1 MKMAVNSKVLSHAN
15 FNPTTL
21 IDFLQWRATHYPD
34 ERAYTYLLDGERDEI
49 RVTYADL
56 DRKARAI
63 GAWLLSM
70 GASGER
76 ALLIYPPGLEYVVAF
91 LGCLYAG
98 VVAVPAYPPDPTRLN
113 RTLPRLQIIANDAQ
127 AKIALTTD
135 SILSMIKI
143 MKFGSKVTDS
153 LENIPFLK
161 KLGSSINAYLSKRSA
176 IVNAKDLGELQWLST
191 EGISNNLAD
200 DWRHPNINSDTL
212 AFLQYTSG
220 STGTPRGV
228 MLSHENLLNNLALI
242 YEGLIF
248 KSDCEG
254 VIWLPIYHDMGLIGG
269 VLQPLYAGVACTLM
283 SPIDF
288 LQRPLRWLNAISRI
302 KDKPVVSGG
311 PNFAYDLCVR
321 KTTPEQRE
329 RLDLHNWIVAFSG
342 AEPVR
347 PATIDR
353 FFETFKSS
361 GFRREAFYPC
371 YGLAEATL
379 FVSGGKQNEPPIF
392 LNIRKSEL
400 KNSKIVEA
408 QPGEEDS
415 YIAVG
420 CGCTQGDQKIIIINI
435 ETFKECDPGEV
446 GEIWISG
453 ASVAQGYWNRAEET
467 QETFHAKIAGS
478 NESSFLRT
486 GDLGFI
492 KDGELFITGRLK
504 DLIIIRGKN
513 HYPQDI
519 ELTVEQS
526 HPALRQG
533 CVAAF
538 SVEVDNDERL
548 VVVQEVRRGSKY
560 DLDSA
565 VESIRQAIVENHE
578 IHPYAVVL
586 IEPRTISKTSSGK
599 IQRRTCKAEYVAGKL
614 KVVNSNI
621 LSKADFIIE
630 EDGITRETLLS
641 ANPEKRQSLIASH
654 LLNQAANVLKV
665 DPAQINV
672 EQPLISFGIDS
683 LMAIEFGTEI
693 ESTLDIELPL
703 EHILQGATI
712 NEIATKLSTDLIT
725 SDKSTKTKATSIS
738 KSVEQDFI
746 EYPLSAGQK
755 ALWFL
760 HNLSPENTAYN
771 IVRAA
776 RIRTKLDVQAL
787 RSTFQKLIN
796 RHAALRTTFTTR
808 NEKPIQIVHKY
819 MEVSFQH
826 EDASKWSDEDLNS
839 RLKADVYRPFDLETG
854 PLIKACLY
862 SKSPTNHYV
871 LIAIHHIVSDLWS
884 LAILLNELSMLYA
897 AEKSGE
903 KLSFAPLEFE
913 YADFVNEQA
922 EILTGEEGERLW
934 AYWKKQLSGDLP
946 VLNLPADHPRSS
958 SQIYHGKIQT
968 FKLEEDLTRK
978 IKLFC
983 REQGITLYI
992 ALLAAFQVMLHRYTG
1007 QEDIIVGS
1015 PKLGRS
1021 RKFLQSAGYFVN
1033 PIALRGDLSGNPTFL
1048 SFLDR
1053 LRQTTLEAFKYG
1065 DYPLAFLVERL
1076 NPSRYLN
1083 QSPIFQVMFSLQKT
1097 TKFIDSENFAPFI
1110 LGETGGK
1117 IDLGEIALE
1126 SLAIPD
1132 KATPFELSMLVA
1144 EQGKDLLVGVEYSC
1158 DLFNERTIE
1167 QMLVL
1172 YRNLL
1177 DGIVNNPIQRISA
1190 LPFLCDDEQ
1199 NLLLREWN
1207 KPQTACSPIQD
1218 KHIHHLFETQVEK
1231 TPDAIAVICENDHL
1245 SFQVLNERA
1254 NQLAHYLQE
1263 FGIGPEVL
1271 VGVYMERTL
1280 DAIIALMAIFKAGGA
1295 YLPLDP
1301 DYPEERLA
1309 FIIEDSN
1316 VSVIL
1321 SKSQLIESL
1330 PEDTVR
1336 IICMDSDREKIAQQ
1350 SDENLFSR
1358 TTMDNLAYVI
1368 YTSGST
1374 GKPKGVLI
1382 SHDSIANHCYSM
1394 KNFYELTENDCV
1406 LQFASFNFDASLEQ
1420 ILPPLIAGSKLILRG
1435 AEVWSPTEFQKKIKD
1450 HGLTVL
1456 NPPTA
1461 YWKQLN
1467 QAWEDSNGLDGA
1479 EQLRLVIVGGDLMT
1493 IDSLKLWQRTKL
1505 NSKKLLNAYGPT
1517 EATITSTIFD
1527 VPVQVNEDQFYT
1539 GIPIGRPL
1547 ELRSIF
1553 ILDQYG
1559 NLVPTG
1565 VPGELHIGGACLA
1578 RGYLNRPDLTAERF
1592 IPDPFSREPGS
1603 RLYKT
1608 GDMVRYLIDGNVEF
1622 LGRVDQQVK
1631 IRGYRIELG
1640 EIDVV
1645 LNQHPKIRE
1654 GVVVVR
1660 EDFSDDKCL
1669 VAYYISDPDLIQT
1682 ELRNFLRDKLPD
1694 YMIPTVF
1701 VSLDE
1706 LPKTPI
1712 GKVDRKSLPAPD
1724 QDRPDLAKA
1733 YVAPTNPVEQMIAD
1747 LWAEILGVECVG
1759 IYDNFFDLG
1768 GHSLMATQIITRIK
1782 NIFQVD
1788 ISLRQ
1793 LFELPTVAN
1802 LALVVAKAQTEQ
1814 VDAEQLSGLLDE
1826 LEELSDEEVNNLL
1839 SEEIES

>member
-1 MKMAVNSKVLSHAN
+1 MKMSIHSKVFGGMN
-15 FNPTTL
+15 FEPTTL
-21 IDFLQWRATHYPD
+21 VELLRWRAINYSN
-34 ERAYTYLLDGERDEI
+34 ERAYTWLQDTNANEI
-49 RVTYADL
+49 RLSYADL
-56 DRKARAI
+56 DKKARAI
-63 GAWLLSM
+63 GAWLQSM
-70 GASGER
+70 GVSGER

-91 LGCLYAG
+91 IGCLYAG

-113 RTLPRLQIIANDAQ
+113 RTLPRLQVIANDAQ

-143 MKFGSKVTDS
+143 MRFGSKVTDS
-153 LENIPFLK
+153 LEKVPFLK
-161 KLGSSINAYLSKRSA
+161 KFGSSINSYLSKRSA
-176 IVNAKDLGELQWLST
+176 IVNAKDLGELKWLST

-200 DWRHPNINSDTL
+200 EWSYPNINSGTL

-228 MLSHENLLNNLALI
+228 MLSHENLLYNLALI

-248 KSDCEG
+248 NSDCEG

-269 VLQPLYAGVACTLM
+269 VLQPLYAGIACTLM

-311 PNFAYDLCVR
+311 PNFAYDLCIR
-321 KTTPEQRE
+321 KVTQEQRE
-329 RLDLHNWIVAFSG
+329 SLDLHNWVVAFSG

-347 PATIDR
+347 PATIDQ
-353 FFETFKSS
+353 FFETFKSC

-392 LNIRKSEL
+392 LNIRKSEI
-400 KNSKIVEA
+400 KNNKIVEVLNT
-408 QPGEEDS
+408 EEDS
-415 YIAVG
+415 YTAVG
-420 CGCTQGDQKIIIINI
+420 CGYTQGDQKIVIVNP
-435 ETFKECDPGEV
+435 ETFKESNPGEV

-453 ASVAQGYWNRAEET
+453 VSVAKGYWNRPQET
-467 QETFHAKIAGS
+467 QETFHAYIADGG
-478 NESSFLRT
+478 EGPFLRT

-526 HPALRQG
+526 HPALRPG
-533 CVAAF
+533 CGAAF
-538 SVEVDNDERL
+538 SVDVANEECL
-548 VVVQEVRRGSKY
+548 VIVQEVRRNRKY
-560 DLDSA
+560 DLDSI
-565 VESIRQAIVENHE
+565 VESIRQAVVETYE

-586 IEPRTISKTSSGK
+586 IEPRTIPKTSSGK
-599 IQRRTCKAEYVAGKL
+599 IQRRTCKAEYLAGKL
-614 KVVNSNI
+614 KVVNSSI
-621 LSKADFIIE
+621 LSKSEFLIE
-630 EDGITRETLLS
+630 EDGITREALLTVS
-641 ANPEKRQSLIASH
+641 LEERQALIESH
-654 LLNQAANVLKV
+654 LLNQAAKVLKV
-665 DPAQINV
+665 EPSHLNTK
-672 EQPLISFGIDS
+672 QPLISFGIDS
-683 LMAIEFGTEI
+683 LMAIEFAAEI

-703 EHILQGATI
+703 ERMLQGATI
-712 NEIATKLSTDLIT
+712 NEIASILSTDLIA
-725 SDKSTKTKATSIS
+725 SAKSTKTVTTSIS
-738 KSVEQDFI
+738 KPIEPDFT
-746 EYPLSAGQK
+746 EHPLSAGQK

-771 IVRAA
+771 IVRLA
-776 RIRTKLDVQAL
+776 RIRTKLDVHAL
-787 RSTFQKLIN
+787 KNTFQKIID

-808 NEKPIQIVHKY
+808 NEESVQIVHKY
-819 MEVSFQH
+819 MEVCFQH
-826 EDASKWSDEDLNS
+826 EDASNWSSEYLNS
-839 RLKADVYRPFDLETG
+839 CFKAEVYRPFDLENG
-854 PLIKACLY
+854 PLMKAYLY
-862 SKSPTNHYV
+862 SKSPTDHYV
-871 LIAIHHIVSDLWS
+871 LVAIHHIISDLWS
-884 LAILLNELSMLYA
+884 LAILLNELAMLYA

-903 KLSFAPLEFE
+903 KLSFAPLELE
-913 YADFVNEQA
+913 YTDYVNEQTEMLA
-922 EILTGEEGERLW
+922 GEEGERLW

-946 VLNLPADHPRSS
+946 VLNLPTDRPRSS
-958 SQIYHGKIQT
+958 KQIYHGKIQT
-968 FKLEEDLTRK
+968 FKLEEELTRR

-983 REQGITLYI
+983 REQGVTLYM
-992 ALLAAFQVMLHRYTG
+992 ALLAAFQVLLYRYTG

-1021 RKFLQSAGYFVN
+1021 RKFLQLAGYFVN
-1033 PIALRGDLSGNPTFL
+1033 PIALRGDLSGNPTFF
-1048 SFLDR
+1048 SFLHQ
-1053 LRQTTLEAFKYG
+1053 LQQTVLEAFKYG
-1065 DYPLAFLVERL
+1065 DYPLALLVERL

-1083 QSPIFQVMFSLQKT
+1083 YSPIFQVMFSLQKT

-1117 IDLGEIALE
+1117 IELAEITLE
-1126 SLAIPD
+1126 SLAISD

-1144 EQGKDLLVGVEYSC
+1144 EQGKELLVGIEYSY
-1158 DLFNERTIE
+1158 DLFNDRTIK
-1167 QMLVL
+1167 QMLVH
-1172 YRNLL
+1172 YHKLL
-1177 DGIVNNPIQRISA
+1177 DGIINNPIQRISA
-1190 LPFLCDDEQ
+1190 LPFLSDDEQ

-1207 KPQTACSPIQD
+1207 KPKTIFSRIQN
-1218 KHIHHLFETQVEK
+1218 KRIHQLFEDQVEK
-1231 TPDAIAVICENDHL
+1231 TPNAIAVSYDKDEL
-1245 SFQVLNERA
+1245 SYQALNQQA

-1263 FGIGPEVL
+1263 LGTGPEVL

-1301 DYPEERLA
+1301 DYPKERLA

-1321 SKSQLIESL
+1321 TQSQLMGLL
-1330 PEDTVR
+1330 PENSFR
-1336 IICMDSDREKIAQQ
+1336 IICMDSDGESIAQQ
-1350 SDENLFSR
+1350 STDNPISR

-1382 SHDSIANHCYSM
+1382 SHDSIANHCFYM
-1394 KNFYELTENDCV
+1394 KHFYELTENDCV

-1420 ILPPLIAGSKLILRG
+1420 ILPPLIAGARLILRG
-1435 AEVWSPTEFQKKIKD
+1435 AEVWSPAEFQTKITD
-1450 HGLTVL
+1450 YGLTVI

-1461 YWKQLN
+1461 YWNQLN
-1467 QAWEDSNGLDGA
+1467 QAWDGSNGLDVTG
-1479 EQLRLVIVGGDLMT
+1479 QLRLVIVGGDLMT
-1493 IDSLKLWQRTKL
+1493 VDSLKLWRRTKL
-1505 NSKKLLNAYGPT
+1505 NSTKLLNAYGPT
-1517 EATITSTIFD
+1517 ETTITSTIFE
-1527 VPVQVNEDQFYT
+1527 VPAQVNGDEFYN
-1539 GIPIGRPL
+1539 GVPIGRPL
-1547 ELRSIF
+1547 ELRSIY
-1553 ILDQYG
+1553 ILDQQS
-1559 NLVPTG
+1559 NPIPAG
-1565 VPGELHIGGACLA
+1565 VPGELYIGGACVA

-1592 IPDPFSREPGS
+1592 IPDPFSSEPGA

-1608 GDMVRYLIDGNVEF
+1608 GDMVRYLVDGNIEF

-1640 EIDVV
+1640 EIDAV
-1645 LNQHPKIRE
+1645 LNQHPKVRE
-1654 GVVVVR
+1654 GVVVAK
-1660 EDFSDDKCL
+1660 DDLSGDKRL
-1669 VAYYISDPDLIQT
+1669 VAYYVGDPDLIQT
-1682 ELRNFLRDKLPD
+1682 ELRNFLREKLPD

-1701 VSLDE
+1701 MSLDE

-1712 GKVDRKSLPAPD
+1712 GKMDRKALPAPD
-1724 QDRPDLAKA
+1724 QDRLDLSKT
-1733 YVAPTNPVEQMIAD
+1733 YIAPTNPVEQMIAD
-1747 LWAEILGVECVG
+1747 LWAEVLGVECVG

-1782 NIFQVD
+1782 NTLQVD
-1788 ISLRQ
+1788 IPLRK
-1793 LFELPTVAN
+1793 LFDMPTVAN

-1814 VDAEQLSGLLDE
+1814 IDAEQLNGLLDE
-1826 LEELSDEEVNNLL
+1826 LEELSDEEVKNLL
-1839 SEEIES
+1839 SEGVES